1 MFYKKKIDYNN
12 SFKISLF
19 TKFIIIIIII
29 IITNYNSVTL
39 GGSNL
44 YTSTE

>member
-29 IITNYNSVTL
+29 ITNYNSVTL